1 MIIVLGP
8 TATGKTAFAAKLAS
22 KVDGEIISAD
32 SRQVYRGLDLGT
44 GKDFQDYIVD
54 GKQIPYH
61 LVDIIDPG
69 YEYNV
74 YEYQKDFLKTFEDIT
89 KRNKTPVLCG
99 GTGMYLESVLKG
111 YQLLN
116 VPDNI
121 KLRNELENISME
133 ELTIQLASFKLPHNV
148 TDLNDRK
155 RLIRAIEI
163 QQFNI
168 DHPELVVEFP
178 KIEHV
183 IFGIYFE
190 RDIIRKR
197 ITERLVRRLNEG
209 MTTEIRELLDKG
221 LTPDQ
226 LKFYG
231 LEYKF
236 LTQYEIGEIS
246 KEEMFRLLNTAIHQ
260 FAKRQMTWFR
270 KMERTGHAIHWIDGQ
285 ADMESKIE
293 FALDVLKKI

>member
-197 ITERLVRRLNEG
+197 ITERLVRRLDEG